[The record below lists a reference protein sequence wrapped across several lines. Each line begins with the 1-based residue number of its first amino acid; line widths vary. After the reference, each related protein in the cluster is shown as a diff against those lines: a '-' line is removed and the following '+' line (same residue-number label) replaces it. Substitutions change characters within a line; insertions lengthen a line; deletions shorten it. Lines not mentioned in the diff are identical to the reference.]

1 MHIDLSGTD
10 VAASRHGDD
19 GLAEARKKRAQH
31 RSGGPHL
38 NDEVVGGLPRVDVGG
53 IDFQLMLVD
62 DLDGRAEILEHLAH
76 YVDIGDVGDV
86 GEGAHALGH
95 KRSGHKL
102 KR

>member
-1 MHIDLSGTD
+1 
-10 VAASRHGDD
+10 
-19 GLAEARKKRAQH
+19 
-31 RSGGPHL
+31 
-38 NDEVVGGLPRVDVGG
+38 
-53 IDFQLMLVD
+53 MLVD

-102 KR
+102 KRRVLCSLDGHLASNGVATLDLDDVHEPSVCKRT